1 MKRHILIV
9 YCILLAIYSHAQNDR
24 GFGVTKNSSDSIKR
38 NLALVVGISSYP
50 NINRLLYADD
60 DAYLFSDYLINE
72 KICDKKDVT
81 LLIDSTAT
89 KANFF
94 KELRKLL
101 DKSGEN
107 DRVFIYFAGH
117 GDVESDIESGFLL
130 TYNCEPN
137 NYPATDAIDISM
149 LEKFVAAFTKK
160 NAKVVLITDACRSGN
175 LAGGMEG
182 ASITLTS
189 LSRGFQNVVKI
200 LSCQPNQL
208 SQEKKY
214 PGGGHGVFTYHL
226 IDGLSGL
233 ADKDNDKFITLREL
247 DRYLDEVADET
258 EQQQVPKT
266 EGDPQTKIARF
277 SEELKLALLARKE
290 NTATVASNT
299 PNKKRGI
306 GDSSWINNR
315 YYKNFN
321 EHVRANRLVAPEKN
335 NAFYVI
341 TEAEKVKQPADLI
354 TELKLELAAILED
367 EAQKFINKYLRGE
380 LPYNNKEVL
389 SQIQTARS
397 YLETVEKMIGKDDI
411 RFNEFHVKKL
421 FFDAYYIY
429 RSKEKQKFPEALTYL
444 EKANDLIRNQAW
456 ICNAMGLFY
465 EEVKKADAAVSSYLR
480 ATKLAPQWSYPWSN
494 LGTYYWNRNKLV
506 EAEAAY
512 KKALELDSTYG
523 FAWNGLG
530 NVLDDL
536 QRYDEAIEAYHKSI
550 HFNPIDDE
558 PWNGLGNVLDD
569 LQRYDEAEECYR
581 KAISLDTLDAL
592 PWNGLGNILSIKEN
606 YKESEQAYRKA
617 IQLDS
622 TYYLSW
628 NNLGLLMENTDR
640 LKEAAS
646 YYRKSVE
653 SNPDYTDAWM
663 NLTDVFRKTYQY
675 EEALKT
681 CKKALELNPGSI
693 NLINDLGIIYK
704 NLDRFREAEETFKKG
719 LEKDSMN
726 RYILYNL
733 GLVYQFES
741 RHEEAVDCFI
751 KTVQI
756 EPKDEDNW
764 DRLEESLYRIQDYS
778 KRLYWYEKKWQM
790 TPNDTSLAVLI
801 GELYLKIDNPEK
813 AVAIY
818 KKIMST
824 DPVEEMFSYYRLAVG
839 YAAWNKPDEALK
851 NLELALQKGYN
862 YFDYIENNP
871 YLDSLRELPR
881 YKELIKK
888 YKN

>member
-1 MKRHILIV
+1 MKRHLLIV
-9 YCILLAIYSHAQNDR
+9 CCVLLAICSLAQNDR

-60 DAYLFSDYLINE
+60 DAYLFSDFLINE

-258 EQQQVPKT
+258 GQQQVPKT
-266 EGDPQTKIARF
+266 EGDPQTKIAKF

-290 NTATVASNT
+290 NNAAVASNT
-299 PNKKRGI
+299 LTKKRGI
-306 GDSSWINNR
+306 GDSSWSNNK
-315 YYKNFN
+315 YYKSFN
-321 EHVRANRLVAPEKN
+321 EHVRANRLVTPEKN

-341 TEAEKVKQPADLI
+341 TEAEKTKQPVDLI
-354 TELKLELAAILED
+354 TDLKLELAAILED

-380 LPYNNKEVL
+380 LPYDAQEVVR
-389 SQIQTARS
+389 QIQTARS
-397 YLETVEKMIGKDDI
+397 YLETVEKMIGQDDI
-411 RFNEFHVKKL
+411 RYNEFHVKKL

-429 RSKEKQKFPEALTYL
+429 RTKEKQKYPEALVYL
-444 EKANDLIRNQAW
+444 EKANELTRNQAW

-465 EEVKKADAAVSSYLR
+465 EEVKKDEAAVSSYLK
-480 ATKLAPQWSYPWSN
+480 ATRLAPQWSYPWSN
-494 LGTYYWNRNKLV
+494 LGTYYWNRNKLT
-506 EAEAAY
+506 ESETAY

-523 FAWNGLG
+523 FAWNGIG
-530 NVLDDL
+530 NVFDDME
-536 QRYDEAIEAYHKSI
+536 RYDEAIEAYKKSI
-550 HFNPIDDE
+550 HFNPIDNM
-558 PWNGLGNVLDD
+558 PWNGMGNVLDD
-569 LQRYDEAEECYR
+569 LERYDEAEEAFR
-581 KAISLDTLDAL
+581 KSIQLDSTDAS
-592 PWNGLGNILSIKEN
+592 PWNGLGNILSAKGKYE
-606 YKESEQAYRKA
+606 EAEQAYRKS
-617 IQLDS
+617 IQFDPA
-622 TYYLSW
+622 YPYPW
-628 NNLGLLMENTDR
+628 YNIGLVMENTKR
-640 LKEAAS
+640 LKEAVP
-646 YYRKSVE
+646 YYKKATE
-653 SNPDYTDAWM
+653 LKPGYTDAWV
-663 NLTDVFRKTYQY
+663 NLIDALRETYQF
-675 EEALKT
+675 EEAVTT
-681 CKKALELNPGSI
+681 CKKALELNPGST
-693 NLINDLGIIYK
+693 NLWNNLGISYK
-704 NLDRFREAEETFKKG
+704 SLDRNREAVEAYKKG
-719 LEKDSMN
+719 LSIDSQN

-733 GLVYQFES
+733 GLVYKTL
-741 RHEEAVDCFI
+741 RNYDEAVDCFI

-756 EPKDEDNW
+756 DPQDDDNW
-764 DRLEESLYRIQDYS
+764 ERLMENLYWIQDKP
-778 KRLYWYEKKWQM
+778 KRVYWYEKRLEL
-790 TPNDTSLAVLI
+790 TPNDVDLTVQI
-801 GELYLKIDNPEK
+801 GELYLDLNTPEK
-813 AVAIY
+813 AIEY
-818 KKIMST
+818 FRKSLKENSL
-824 DPVEEMFSYYRLAVG
+824 DEMFGYYRLAVA
-839 YAAWNKPDEALK
+839 YAAWNKTDEALK
-851 NLELALQKGYN
+851 NLETALKKGYN
-862 YFDYIENNP
+862 YFYYIENNP
-871 YLDSLRELPR
+871 YLEKLNDLPR

-888 YKN
+888 YKK